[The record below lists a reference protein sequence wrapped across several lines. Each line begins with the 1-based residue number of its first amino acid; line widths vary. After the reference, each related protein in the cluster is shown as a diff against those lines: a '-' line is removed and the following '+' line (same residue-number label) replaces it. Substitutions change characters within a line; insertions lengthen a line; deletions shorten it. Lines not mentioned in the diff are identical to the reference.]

1 MKGNLEK
8 HKPTVYDM
16 WGRIGITEHPGGVNA
31 TRKLIELCGIKP
43 NQVVI
48 DIGCGTGYTAC
59 LLAKEYAAQVIAVDI
74 NLKVFRWAT
83 RRILKEGVGD
93 KVTLVGADA
102 QELPFATNAFDAVIA
117 ESVLVF
123 CDPRRVA
130 SEAFRIL
137 KPGVGFGI
145 NELTYFKPPPDWLPA
160 LFSELTAGMNVQ
172 ILPEGGWRAVFGE
185 AGFGNLYSGLDK
197 ISPWKQLRSHI
208 MVDGVRRY
216 LTGSAQEII
225 DPTIRAIIF
234 SKDVLKAVIQVPQLL
249 SCLGYGLYIGR
260 KPHH

>member
-31 TRKLIELCGIKP
+31 TRKLIELCGIRR
-43 NQVVI
+43 NQVVL

-74 NLKVFRWAT
+74 NPKVFRWAM

-93 KVTLVGADA
+93 KVTLVAADA
-102 QELPFATNAFDAVIA
+102 QELPFATNAFDTVIA

-137 KPGVGFGI
+137 KPGGGFGT
-145 NELTYFKPPPDWLPA
+145 NELTYFTPPPDWLPT
-160 LFSELTAGMNVQ
+160 LFSEFFLGVNVHVCF
-172 ILPEGGWRAVFGE
+172 ESEWRRVYGE
-185 AGFGNLYSGLDK
+185 AGFGDLYSALDK
-197 ISPWKQLRSHI
+197 IGLWKQLRSHI

-216 LTGSAQEII
+216 LAGSTQEITA
-225 DPTIRAIIF
+225 PTIRAIIF
-234 SKDVLKAVIQVPQLL
+234 SKEYLKAVIHMPELL
-249 SCLGYGLYIGR
+249 SCLWYGLYAGR
-260 KPHH
+260 KPLQ